1 MSGDLSGNAEA
12 AGHSYSRLLN
22 LRSEKRVETVLQTE
36 QAECGLACISM
47 VAGYHGVEQSLYELR
62 ERYPVTSRGMG
73 LQHLIEILSDIGL
86 SSRPVKY
93 DLGELPQLQL
103 PCILHWKMKHFVVLT
118 RVARDH
124 VIVVDP
130 KLGRQKISLKQLDEF
145 ATGVALEVEP
155 GVKVKRKVRAEP
167 VSLRALAGSIQG
179 LGRSLAQVLVLA
191 LFLEALMLV
200 VPQQL
205 RMTIDQ
211 VLPFSDMQLL
221 HFLGFT
227 FLAVLGLRAATEAM
241 RKWMLIWISSNIN
254 IGWNANTYNHLLR
267 LPLDYFF
274 KRQLGDIVARFG
286 SISVIQQT
294 LTTNFVVVVI
304 DGVMAVAALGL
315 LLYYSKVLA
324 GVVFLFAASYVVAR
338 LLYLRAYEEVA
349 QRQVNV
355 TAVQQGELIESLRGM
370 LTLRLNNKAASRSV
384 RFMNATARVIN
395 TNVKFQRL
403 DLFFEIANT
412 ICTAGQRVA
421 VLWIG
426 GFLAL
431 SGEMTSG
438 TLVAFVI
445 YSDQFTLRFA
455 KLADYAVQFRLLKF
469 HAERIADI
477 ALSSPEKYT
486 ESTIAGLVGS
496 DVEFC
501 NVKFSYGYGTPQILD
516 GVSFTVRSGEVVA
529 ITGASG
535 SGKSTIAKLLL
546 GVHDQQAGAISVG
559 GVDIRTAGKRL
570 VRDAIGCVMQADQL
584 FSGTIAENISFFD
597 EDASME
603 DIVHA
608 ARRARV
614 AGEIE
619 GMPMG
624 YRTSVGDM
632 GSTLSGG
639 QVQRILLARA
649 FYKKPKI
656 LVLDEATSQ
665 LDLENEQSIGEAV
678 RDGGITAIVIAHRPQ
693 TINLADRVLEVR
705 SGRILEVGS

>member
-1 MSGDLSGNAEA
+1 MSGDLRENDA
-12 AGHSYSRLLN
+12 APGYDYSRLLN
-22 LRSEKRVETVLQTE
+22 LRSEKRVEVVLQTE

-47 VAGYHGVEQSLYELR
+47 VAGHHGVEQSLFELR
-62 ERYPVTSRGMG
+62 EKYPVTTRGMG
-73 LQHLIEILSDIGL
+73 LQHLIEVLSDLGL

-93 DLGELPQLQL
+93 DLSELPQLQL

-118 RVARDH
+118 KVGREYVTVA
-124 VIVVDP
+124 DP

-145 ATGVALEVEP
+145 ATGVALEVEA
-155 GVKVKRKVRAEP
+155 GVKIERKRRTET

-179 LGRSLAQVLVLA
+179 LGRSLGQVLVLA

-211 VLPFSDMQLL
+211 VLPFSDFQLL

-227 FLAVLGLRAATEAM
+227 FLAVLGLRAVAEAM

-254 IGWNANTYNHLLR
+254 IGWNANTYNQLLR

-304 DGVMAVAALGL
+304 DGLMAIAALGL

-324 GVVFLFAASYVVAR
+324 GVVFLFAAAYVLAR
-338 LLYLRAYEEVA
+338 FLYLRAYEEVA
-349 QRQVNV
+349 QKQVNV
-355 TAVQQGELIESLRGM
+355 TAAQQGELIESLRGM

-395 TNVKFQRL
+395 TSVKFQRL

-412 ICTAGQRVA
+412 LSTAGQRIA

-426 GFLAL
+426 GYLAL
-431 SGEMTSG
+431 SGELTSG

-486 ESTIAGLVGS
+486 ESAVAGLIGS
-496 DVEFC
+496 SVDFS
-501 NVKFSYGYGTPQILD
+501 NVKFSYGYGTPQVLD
-516 GVSFTVRSGEVVA
+516 GVSFSVRPGEVVA

-546 GVHDQQAGAISVG
+546 GVHDHQAGTISVG

-570 VRDAIGCVMQADQL
+570 VRDAIGCVMQSDQL
-584 FSGTIAENISFFD
+584 FSGTIAENISFFE
-597 EDASME
+597 EDAVME
-603 DIVHA
+603 DIVEA
-608 ARRARV
+608 AQRARV

-619 GMPMG
+619 IMPMG
-624 YRTSVGDM
+624 YRTAVGDM

-649 FYKKPKI
+649 LYKKPKI

-665 LDLENEQSIGEAV
+665 LDLENERLIGEAV

-693 TINLADRVLEVR
+693 TISLADRVLEVR
-705 SGRILEVGS
+705 GGQMLEIRS

>member
-1 MSGDLSGNAEA
+1 MSGDLGENGMAP
-12 AGHSYSRLLN
+12 GHDYSRLLN
-22 LRSEKRVETVLQTE
+22 FRSEKRVEAVLQTE

-62 ERYPVTSRGMG
+62 EKYPVTTRGMG
-73 LQHLIEILSDIGL
+73 LQHLIEVLSDLGL
-86 SSRPVKY
+86 SSRPVKF
-93 DLGELPQLQL
+93 DLSELPQLQL

-118 RVARDH
+118 KVGREYVTVA
-124 VIVVDP
+124 DP
-130 KLGRQKISLKQLDEF
+130 KLGRQKISLRELDEF
-145 ATGVALEVEP
+145 ATGVALEVEA
-155 GVKVKRKVRAEP
+155 GAKIERKRRTET

-179 LGRSLAQVLVLA
+179 LGRSLGQVLVLA

-211 VLPFSDMQLL
+211 VLPFADFQLL

-227 FLAVLGLRAATEAM
+227 FLAVLGLRAVSEAM

-274 KRQLGDIVARFG
+274 KRQLGDVVARFG

-304 DGVMAVAALGL
+304 DGLMAIAALGL

-324 GVVFLFAASYVVAR
+324 GVVFLFAATYVLAR
-338 LLYLRAYEEVA
+338 FLYLRAYEEVA
-349 QRQVNV
+349 QKQVNV
-355 TAVQQGELIESLRGM
+355 TAAQQGELIESLRGM

-395 TNVKFQRL
+395 TNVRFQRL

-412 ICTAGQRVA
+412 LSTAGQRIA

-426 GFLAL
+426 GYLAL
-431 SGEMTSG
+431 SGELTSG

-486 ESTIAGLVGS
+486 ESTVAGLTES
-496 DVEFC
+496 SVEFS
-501 NVKFSYGYGTPQILD
+501 NVKFSYGYGTPQVLD
-516 GVSFTVRSGEVVA
+516 GVSFNVRSGEVVA
-529 ITGASG
+529 ITGTSG

-546 GVHDQQAGAISVG
+546 GVHDHQAGTISVG

-570 VRDAIGCVMQADQL
+570 VRDAIGCVMQSDQL
-584 FSGTIAENISFFD
+584 FSGTIAENISFFE
-597 EDASME
+597 EDAAME
-603 DIVHA
+603 DIVEA
-608 ARRARV
+608 AQRARV

-619 GMPMG
+619 SMPMG
-624 YRTSVGDM
+624 YRTPVGDM

-649 FYKKPKI
+649 LYKKPKI

-665 LDLENEQSIGEAV
+665 LDLENEKLIGEAV

-693 TINLADRVLEVR
+693 TISLADRVLEVR
-705 SGRILEVGS
+705 GGQMLEIRS